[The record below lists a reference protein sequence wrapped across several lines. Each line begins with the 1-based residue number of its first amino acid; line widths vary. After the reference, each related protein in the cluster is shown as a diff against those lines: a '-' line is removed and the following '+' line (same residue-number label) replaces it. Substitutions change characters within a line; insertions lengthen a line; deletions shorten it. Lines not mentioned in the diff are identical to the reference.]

1 MTLLATSPND
11 KADQQEEEE
20 KEQAD
25 EQPSKSAQELRQAV
39 A

>member
-20 KEQAD
+20 EQQAD
-25 EQPSKSAQELRQAV
+25 EQPSESAQELREAV

>member
-20 KEQAD
+20 EQQAD
-25 EQPSKSAQELRQAV
+25 EQPAESAQELREAV